1 MESSEPEFYN
11 DEKRI
16 CEEEK
21 EKERQEDEHRKEEL
35 HLLLFYCRE
44 NFQTI
49 ICLIFF

>member
-1 MESSEPEFYN
+1 MESSEPELYR
-11 DEKRI
+11 DEKRL
-16 CEEEK
+16 CEEEEK
-21 EKERQEDEHRKEEL
+21 EGQEDEHRKEEL